1 MSAVI
6 QPIEA
11 WRKCWREGFAPG
23 LSRKGLEALKFALE
37 TDDPRLI
44 QGATTSPPALISVI
58 DWDCE
63 AACAISLAGWLGDDN
78 RTVSE
83 VSDLFAKQCYE
94 ADIRLGYNG
103 ACRYFLNWF
112 DNTPRAEMRFQLLQ
126 EVIVALK
133 RFEPQ
138 AAA

>member
-1 MSAVI
+1 MSEVI

-23 LSRKGLEALKFALE
+23 LSRKGLEALKFALQ
-37 TDDPRLI
+37 TDDKRLI
-44 QGATTSPPALISVI
+44 QGATTSPPPLMCVE

-63 AACAISLAGWLGDDN
+63 AADAIGLAGWLGDDN

-83 VSDLFAKQCYE
+83 VSEFFFKQCFD
-94 ADIRLGYNG
+94 ADIRLGER
-103 ACRYFLNWF
+103 AASRYFLNWF
-112 DNTPRAEMRFQLLQ
+112 DDTPRAEMRFQVLQ

-133 RFEPQ
+133 RFEPH